1 MHLSETVLIVAG
13 LLGISV
19 LAALVCRRI
28 PLPFTALLVVIGV
41 ALSWLDH
48 VWLLLEPMQGFRL
61 SPDLVLYVFLPALI
75 FESGYGLDGRQLM
88 KDIVPVMALAV
99 PALMISAGVIALGLT
114 WFLGMDPTWALLF
127 GALISATDPIA
138 VIALFKE
145 LGAPVRLNVL
155 VEGESLFNDATALVL
170 FKVVLVMAVAGS
182 LSWQQAGPA
191 AGEFLY
197 VFAGGVIVGL
207 IFGFAGS
214 WLLRF
219 VRAESP
225 VLALSIA
232 LAYASF
238 VVSEHMLHLSGV
250 VTVVTASLTFGTWGR
265 SRMSL
270 EVSDTLHDTWGFI
283 AFVCNV
289 LLFLLVGLSIDPT
302 FITEH
307 LSTIAIA
314 VALVIAARA
323 ASVYSMVPLVTRT
336 FGLHAISM
344 REQHIMWW
352 GGLKGGLAI
361 AMALSIP
368 DDVPVRD
375 DLLALTIGVVLFTLL
390 INAPTIRPLMQWL
403 KMDRMNDDEA
413 AELHAGLLK
422 LQRHASK
429 TLHAFREVGVI
440 SRGAERSVA
449 DDIRKTLAAD
459 EAAIGRRAKLRH
471 IYMALQQRELET
483 LDTLFKAG
491 VTPQY
496 TRMDIRNEIQN
507 ERDQLCSGTALS
519 ELVAGAARH
528 GLFARFEARILTG
541 LREIDWLS
549 PLFMHYQYM
558 RLSQRFRRDVARL
571 MMIEAAQ
578 TMLRE
583 DPNVPDDIR
592 HKLDEH
598 LEQRHQL
605 YRGSLAQLKEDMP
618 EFYRHMSFRVAT
630 QASWFSALT
639 ENSTLLHHG
648 QMGGKAY
655 ALIKRSIVDRLD
667 HLPPV
672 SSDPP
677 EATVSEVLRGVPLF
691 ANLPEAVISGLIER
705 ATTLAFL
712 PGDRVIGEGEHGDA
726 MYIILHG
733 TLIVHR
739 GSGEKSEEM
748 ALLEDG
754 DFFGEMALLG
764 DQVRSVNVTA
774 LHACKLL
781 RLKRDDVLDLAHDHP
796 EIDQRLREVERQRR
810 EDSASSS

>member
-1 MHLSETVLIVAG
+1 MLLSETVLIVAG

-28 PLPFTALLVVIGV
+28 PLPFTALLVVIGIG
-41 ALSWLDH
+41 LSWLDH

-99 PALMISAGVIALGLT
+99 PALMISAGVIAVGLT
-114 WFLGMDPTWALLF
+114 WLLGMDLIWALLF

-170 FKVVLVMAVAGS
+170 FKVVLIMAVAGS
-182 LSWQQAGPA
+182 LSWQEAGPA
-191 AGEFLY
+191 VGEFVY
-197 VFAGGVIVGL
+197 VFVGGLIVGL
-207 IFGFAGS
+207 VFGFAGT

-219 VRAESP
+219 VSAESP
-225 VLALSIA
+225 VLALSIT

-250 VTVVTASLTFGTWGR
+250 VTVVAASLTFGTWGR

-270 EVSDTLHDTWGFI
+270 EVSDTLHDTWSFI

-289 LLFLLVGLSIDPT
+289 LLFLLVGLSIDPAL
-302 FITEH
+302 ITEH
-307 LSTIAIA
+307 ATTIAIA
-314 VALVIAARA
+314 IGLVLTARA
-323 ASVYSMVPLVTRT
+323 ASVYSMVPLVTNT

-403 KMDRMNDDEA
+403 RMDRMNDDEA

-422 LQRHASK
+422 LQRHASD
-429 TLHAFREVGVI
+429 TLHAFSEVGVI
-440 SRGAERSVA
+440 SRGAERRIN
-449 DDIRKTLAAD
+449 DDILKTLAAD

-483 LDTLFKAG
+483 LDILFKAG
-491 VTPQY
+491 VIPQY
-496 TRMDIRNEIQN
+496 TRLDIRSEIQN
-507 ERDQLCSGTALS
+507 ERDQMCAGVAL
-519 ELVAGAARH
+519 EQLVAGATRP
-528 GLFARFEARILTG
+528 GLFARFEARVLTG

-558 RLSQRFRRDVARL
+558 RLSQRFRRDVGRL

-583 DPNVPDDIR
+583 DRNVPDDIR
-592 HKLDEH
+592 QKLGEH
-598 LEQRHQL
+598 LEQRHRI
-605 YRGSLAQLKEDMP
+605 YSDSLSRLKTDMP
-618 EFYRHMSFRVAT
+618 EFYRHLSFRVAT

-639 ENSTLLHHG
+639 ENSLLLHHG
-648 QMGGKAY
+648 QMGGKAF
-655 ALIKRSIVDRLD
+655 ALIKRSIDERLN

-672 SSDPP
+672 GSGPA
-677 EATVSEVLRGVPLF
+677 EATVGEVIRGVPLF
-691 ANLPEAVISGLIER
+691 VNLSEEIISGLIGK
-705 ATTLAFL
+705 ATTLTFL

-733 TLIVHR
+733 TLVVHR
-739 GSGEKSEEM
+739 GSGDKSEEM

-781 RLKRDDVLDLAHDHP
+781 RLKRDDVLELAGEHP
-796 EIDQRLREVERQRR
+796 EIDQRLHEVEKQRR
-810 EDSASSS
+810 QHGAASS